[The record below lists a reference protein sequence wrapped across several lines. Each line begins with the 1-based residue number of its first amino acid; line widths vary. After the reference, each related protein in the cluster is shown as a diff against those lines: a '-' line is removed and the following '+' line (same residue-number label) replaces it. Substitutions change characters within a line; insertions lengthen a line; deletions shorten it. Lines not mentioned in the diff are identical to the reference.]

1 MFAKAR
7 RLHTRKLNFSKKRT
21 RLRAVARQATNFA
34 GLMQTK
40 VLLHNFSVVC
50 IVSSSNFCMKGKAK
64 TKWLLNPMDR
74 VAEILFG
81 LIMALSFTCSIGI
94 ANRGPTEI
102 RQLLI
107 GAIGCNLAWGIV
119 DATMYLIGVLARKSR
134 SKTIFDSVRN
144 SSQTAKA
151 REYISDALPPDV
163 ALAIGTEGLE
173 EIRNKLTALPGTSID
188 VRLELHNIKES
199 IAIFFL
205 IFISTFPVV
214 IPFVFFQ
221 DTQFALRISNLIAIV
236 MMFFCGWS
244 VAKYV
249 GYNKW
254 RMSIAITLIGIM
266 LVGVTIA
273 LGG

>member
-1 MFAKAR
+1 MEGTKI
-7 RLHTRKLNFSKKRT
+7 KL
-21 RLRAVARQATNFA
+21 
-34 GLMQTK
+34 
-40 VLLHNFSVVC
+40 
-50 IVSSSNFCMKGKAK
+50 
-64 TKWLLNPMDR
+64 LLNPMDR

-81 LIMALSFTCSIGI
+81 LIMALSFTCSINI
-94 ANRGPTEI
+94 ATRGPAEI

-119 DATMYLIGVLARKSR
+119 DAAMYLIGVLARKSR

-144 SSQTAKA
+144 TSETAEA
-151 REYISDALPPDV
+151 RQYISDALPPAV
-163 ALAIGTEGLE
+163 ASAIGTEEVE
-173 EIRNKLTALPGTSID
+173 EIRKKLSGMPDSPID
-188 VRLELHNIKES
+188 VRVNLHDVKEAT
-199 IAIFFL
+199 AIFFL

-214 IPFVFFQ
+214 IPFVFIH
-221 DTQFALRISNLIAIV
+221 DTNIALRVSNLVAIV

-254 RMSIAITLIGIM
+254 KMSTAVV
-266 LVGVTIA
+266 LVGIILVAVTIA

>member
-1 MFAKAR
+1 
-7 RLHTRKLNFSKKRT
+7 
-21 RLRAVARQATNFA
+21 
-34 GLMQTK
+34 
-40 VLLHNFSVVC
+40 
-50 IVSSSNFCMKGKAK
+50 
-64 TKWLLNPMDR
+64 MDR

-81 LIMALSFTCSIGI
+81 LIMALGFTCSIGI
-94 ANRGPTEI
+94 ANSGPAEI

-107 GAIGCNLAWGIV
+107 GAIGCNLAWGVV

-134 SKTIFDSVRN
+134 SKTVLDAIKN
-144 SSQTAKA
+144 SSQTDKA
-151 REYISDALPPDV
+151 REYISDALPSEV
-163 ALAIGTEGLE
+163 ASAIGTEGLE
-173 EIRNKLTALPGTSID
+173 EIRNKLTGMRGTTID
-188 VRLELHNIKES
+188 VHLKFSDFKEA

-214 IPFVFFQ
+214 IPFVFIH
-221 DTQFALRISNLIAIV
+221 DTQVALRVSNLVAIV

-254 RMSIAITLIGIM
+254 KMSISVILIGMM
-266 LVGVTIA
+266 LVAVTIA

>member
-1 MFAKAR
+1 MEGR
-7 RLHTRKLNFSKKRT
+7 PKLK
-21 RLRAVARQATNFA
+21 L
-34 GLMQTK
+34 
-40 VLLHNFSVVC
+40 
-50 IVSSSNFCMKGKAK
+50 
-64 TKWLLNPMDR
+64 LLNPMDR

-94 ANRGPTEI
+94 SARGPAEI

-134 SKTIFDSVRN
+134 SKTIFDAVR
-144 SSQTAKA
+144 SPSQAGKA
-151 REYISDALPPDV
+151 REYISASLPPAV
-163 ALAIGTEGLE
+163 ASTIGKEGLE
-173 EIRNKLTALPGTSID
+173 EIRHKLAALPGISTDIRLKPID
-188 VRLELHNIKES
+188 FKEA

-214 IPFVFFQ
+214 IPFVFIH
-221 DTQFALRISNLIAIV
+221 DTKLALRISNLVALI

-254 RMSIAITLIGIM
+254 KMSIGVTLIGIM
-266 LVGVTIA
+266 LVATTIA

>member
-1 MFAKAR
+1 MEGPIKSE
-7 RLHTRKLNFSKKRT
+7 L
-21 RLRAVARQATNFA
+21 
-34 GLMQTK
+34 
-40 VLLHNFSVVC
+40 
-50 IVSSSNFCMKGKAK
+50 
-64 TKWLLNPMDR
+64 LLNPLDR

-94 ANRGPTEI
+94 ANKGPAEI

-119 DATMYLIGVLARKSR
+119 DATLYLIGVLARKSR
-134 SKTIFDSVRN
+134 SKKIFDMVQN
-144 SSQTAKA
+144 SGETTRAKS
-151 REYISDALPPDV
+151 YISEELPSV
-163 ALAIGTEGLE
+163 LVSAIGAEGLE
-173 EIRNKLTALPGTSID
+173 KIRSKLAAMPHAPID
-188 VRLELHNIKES
+188 VRLKLRDIKRA

-214 IPFVFFQ
+214 IPFVFID
-221 DTQFALRISNLIAIV
+221 DTQLALRASNLVAIV
-236 MMFFCGWS
+236 MMFFCGWR

-249 GYNKW
+249 GFNKW
-254 RMSIAITLIGIM
+254 RMSIAITLIGIF